1 MSLSASGSDEQWTIA
16 ASTRVTV
23 DPLLD
28 SLVLLTEYF
37 GSPCS
42 SESLAAG
49 LPLSGAI
56 LTPDLVPQAAARAGL
71 NARLT
76 RKGLDQISP
85 IMMPCI
91 LLLKDKKACLLRD
104 RKSVV

>member
-1 MSLSASGSDEQWTIA
+1 MLKKNEQWTIT
-16 ASTRVTV
+16 ASQRVTV

-42 SESLAAG
+42 TESMAAG
-49 LPLSGAI
+49 LPLSANV

-71 NARLT
+71 A
-76 RKGLDQISP
+76 GS
-85 IMMPCI
+85 
-91 LLLKDKKACLLRD
+91 KKLE
-104 RKSVV
+104 

>member
-1 MSLSASGSDEQWTIA
+1 MN
-16 ASTRVTV
+16 V

-49 LPLSGAI
+49 LPLSGTV
-56 LTPDLVPQAAARAGL
+56 LSPDLVPQAAGRAGL
-71 NARLT
+71 TAKLT
-76 RKGLDQISP
+76 RKGLDQISG
-85 IMMPCI
+85 IFT
-91 LLLKDKKACLLRD
+91 LYFTT
-104 RKSVV
+104 